1 MEYTTR
7 RIAKTKK
14 IQIKIIATSNPRSP
28 AISMLRARRL
38 AQARAELTA
47 LKIELAAAKLA
58 EIEAEDSEDDLE
70 SVITEAGQD
79 CRVHSWVQTS
89 QLLAI
94 ESRPT
99 DVATGKQ
106 APIQS
111 SDPVIAAVSWDNP
124 ATVPAGA
131 SAVHP
136 PTHPVT
142 TPETNNPSVFMPF
155 SVNPTAQP
163 EVPTIEAASWQR
175 TQQATQPLP
184 VIAARSDEHRAT
196 KQPPP
201 VVAAWLRDNSAS
213 QQPQSTPNPQQVQD
227 GALVASRPRTEY
239 QELASAITQAVQA
252 AQHRQPLR
260 CPFSFA
266 LLDDGST
273 VSLIDDELARDIGA
287 EGPDEPLHIATYD
300 GERKT
305 RNNSRRVKFNIEG
318 SRGRLRIEART
329 VDNLQLA
336 AQRIPDEAI
345 RDCGHLK
352 GLLSAKRA
360 EEAKPRIL
368 IGQDNWHL
376 LLATK
381 TRSGRRHQPVASLT
395 PLGWV
400 IHGSRTR
407 TLGHRVNFV
416 GQTTTDE
423 RTEELLR
430 NFITS
435 DNLFI
440 EPRRPKNDP
449 GEKALKI
456 LNEHTERSPEGRYQT
471 ALLWKS
477 DSVELPN
484 NYENTLKRLHN
495 IENKLDKNP
504 DLKERYE
511 EQMEALV
518 KKGYAEIAP
527 RTSHATRTWYL
538 PHFAVVNALK
548 PDKLRVVHDAAA
560 KTKGTTLN
568 ENLLT
573 GPDLLQPLPAVLLR
587 FREHP
592 VAVTAD
598 ITEMFMQVGLR
609 EEDRDALRY
618 LWRGNRR
625 DSRPPE
631 VDTDTRI
638 LEAVE
643 AIKKKHYMDDYLDSY
658 EDEHRVITIATQVRN
673 IHREAH
679 FELRKW
685 TSNSPAVLKALG
697 ESPNTTEAVEIER
710 TERVLG
716 LIWRPQEDRLA
727 FNLDLAR
734 IPSNLLRREAPTKRE
749 ALKIVMSLFDPL
761 GLVSPITVRAKQLLQ
776 EVWRRGTDWDDPIDD
791 ELSAAWVNWLTHLKQ
806 LSGVTVPRCYP
817 GYSRARKLQLH
828 VFTDAS
834 ESAYAT
840 ALYWRAEDDDG
851 RVTVTLLAAKAKVA
865 PLKLTSIP
873 RLELQAAVLGARM
886 AASVTQEHSR
896 QPESTTYWTDSKTT
910 LCWIRTGAR
919 SYKPYVAHR
928 IAAIEEYS
936 QANQWRWVPT
946 RYNVAD
952 DATRDVPDNFTRE
965 HRWFNGP
972 EFLRDPPE
980 LWPAEET
987 QLSTDTGEERVNTVT
1002 ERREKHR
1009 ISAATGVSAATKNPP
1024 IVDGEHRATKLWVE
1038 HVHTQLHHAG
1048 VESVV
1053 NYCRQHK
1060 WVIRL
1065 RPTVKAVVRSCFKCR
1080 QRAAT
1085 PPQPITGD
1093 LPPCRLAHH
1102 HRPFT
1107 YTGLDY
1113 FGPLTVTVGRSNQK
1127 RYVALFTCLTV
1138 RAVHL
1143 EVVHSLSTQGAI
1155 MALRRM
1161 TARRGSPAE
1170 IWSDNGTNFH
1180 GAEKELRNTLL
1191 AGAEQEASRRTALTT
1206 VLHEQR
1212 PHEETLSTLLAE
1224 VEFTVNSR
1232 PLTHVSVNPEDPEA
1246 LTPNH
1251 FLLGCQGPLAAPNF
1265 PAEHG
1270 YGTHADLRASQQLA
1284 DAFWTRWLR
1293 EYLPELRNRREPRSK
1308 GPELHI
1314 GDIVR
1319 IVDGTLPRNT
1329 WVRGRICATHPGP
1342 DGVTRTVDVATQG
1355 GVLRRPVKKIVLLH
1369 PAAPELRGG
1378 GNEEAAPQSAAST
1391 SCTST

>member
-1 MEYTTR
+1 MD
-7 RIAKTKK
+7 
-14 IQIKIIATSNPRSP
+14 ATDV
-28 AISMLRARRL
+28 L
-38 AQARAELTA
+38 
-47 LKIELAAAKLA
+47 LKI
-58 EIEAEDSEDDLE
+58 
-70 SVITEAGQD
+70 
-79 CRVHSWVQTS
+79 
-89 QLLAI
+89 
-94 ESRPT
+94 
-99 DVATGKQ
+99 
-106 APIQS
+106 APVCIS
-111 SDPVIAAVSWDNP
+111 G
-124 ATVPAGA
+124 PAGVA
-131 SAVHP
+131 
-136 PTHPVT
+136 
-142 TPETNNPSVFMPF
+142 
-155 SVNPTAQP
+155 
-163 EVPTIEAASWQR
+163 R
-175 TQQATQPLP
+175 T
-184 VIAARSDEHRAT
+184 
-196 KQPPP
+196 
-201 VVAAWLRDNSAS
+201 
-213 QQPQSTPNPQQVQD
+213 
-227 GALVASRPRTEY
+227 
-239 QELASAITQAVQA
+239 
-252 AQHRQPLR
+252 
-260 CPFSFA
+260 FA

-381 TRSGRRHQPVASLT
+381 TR
-395 PLGWV
+395 
-400 IHGSRTR
+400 
-407 TLGHRVNFV
+407 
-416 GQTTTDE
+416 
-423 RTEELLR
+423 
-430 NFITS
+430 
-435 DNLFI
+435 
-440 EPRRPKNDP
+440 
-449 GEKALKI
+449 
-456 LNEHTERSPEGRYQT
+456 
-471 ALLWKS
+471 
-477 DSVELPN
+477 
-484 NYENTLKRLHN
+484 
-495 IENKLDKNP
+495 
-504 DLKERYE
+504 RYE
-511 EQMEALV
+511 KEQMEALV

-527 RTSHATRTWYL
+527 RASHTTRTWYL

-560 KTKGTTLN
+560 KTKASSRSVIKIPGTS
-568 ENLLT
+568 
-573 GPDLLQPLPAVLLR
+573 
-587 FREHP
+587 

-631 VDTDTRI
+631 VYRMK
-638 LEAVE
+638 AVE

-658 EDEHRVITIATQVRN
+658 EDEHRAITIATQVRN

-697 ESPNTTEAVEIER
+697 ESPNATEAVEIER

-734 IPSNLLRREAPTKRE
+734 GVATRHR
-749 ALKIVMSLFDPL
+749 
-761 GLVSPITVRAKQLLQ
+761 
-776 EVWRRGTDWDDPIDD
+776 WDDPIDD

-851 RVTVTLLAAKAKVA
+851 RVTVTLLAAKAK
-865 PLKLTSIP
+865 
-873 RLELQAAVLGARM
+873 AAVLGARM

-928 IAAIEEYS
+928 IAAIEEHT

-987 QLSTDTGEERVNTVT
+987 QLSTDTGEERVNTIT
-1002 ERREKHR
+1002 ERREKQYKEVLPDVNRFSNWNRYVRAAARVLQAVQHFKRRVNTVHYKRTKAAASENPDWRRNEAAKMRRNESYKHRRSDFR

-1053 NYCRQHK
+1053 NYCR
-1060 WVIRL
+1060 
-1065 RPTVKAVVRSCFKCR
+1065 
-1080 QRAAT
+1080 AAQMGHST
-1085 PPQPITGD
+1085 APDGQGGGQELLQVPPEGGHSTATDNG
-1093 LPPCRLAHH
+1093 RLASLPTGASSPAVYI
-1102 HRPFT
+1102 HRAGGASRSGALPE
-1107 YTGLDY
+1107 YT
-1113 FGPLTVTVGRSNQK
+1113 RSDHGS
-1127 RYVALFTCLTV
+1127 A
-1138 RAVHL
+1138 AHD
-1143 EVVHSLSTQGAI
+1143 STP
-1155 MALRRM
+1155 RE
-1161 TARRGSPAE
+1161 PAE

-1180 GAEKELRNTLL
+1180 GAERNC
-1191 AGAEQEASRRTALTT
+1191 A
-1206 VLHEQR
+1206 
-1212 PHEETLSTLLAE
+1212 
-1224 VEFTVNSR
+1224 
-1232 PLTHVSVNPEDPEA
+1232 
-1246 LTPNH
+1246 TPSS
-1251 FLLGCQGPLAAPNF
+1251 LAPNK
-1265 PAEHG
+1265 
-1270 YGTHADLRASQQLA
+1270 
-1284 DAFWTRWLR
+1284 
-1293 EYLPELRNRREPRSK
+1293 RR
-1308 GPELHI
+1308 
-1314 GDIVR
+1314 
-1319 IVDGTLPRNT
+1319 
-1329 WVRGRICATHPGP
+1329 
-1342 DGVTRTVDVATQG
+1342 
-1355 GVLRRPVKKIVLLH
+1355 
-1369 PAAPELRGG
+1369 RGG
-1378 GNEEAAPQSAAST
+1378 R
-1391 SCTST
+1391 

>member
-1 MEYTTR
+1 
-7 RIAKTKK
+7 
-14 IQIKIIATSNPRSP
+14 
-28 AISMLRARRL
+28 
-38 AQARAELTA
+38 
-47 LKIELAAAKLA
+47 
-58 EIEAEDSEDDLE
+58 
-70 SVITEAGQD
+70 
-79 CRVHSWVQTS
+79 
-89 QLLAI
+89 
-94 ESRPT
+94 
-99 DVATGKQ
+99 
-106 APIQS
+106 
-111 SDPVIAAVSWDNP
+111 
-124 ATVPAGA
+124 
-131 SAVHP
+131 
-136 PTHPVT
+136 
-142 TPETNNPSVFMPF
+142 
-155 SVNPTAQP
+155 
-163 EVPTIEAASWQR
+163 
-175 TQQATQPLP
+175 
-184 VIAARSDEHRAT
+184 
-196 KQPPP
+196 
-201 VVAAWLRDNSAS
+201 
-213 QQPQSTPNPQQVQD
+213 
-227 GALVASRPRTEY
+227 
-239 QELASAITQAVQA
+239 
-252 AQHRQPLR
+252 
-260 CPFSFA
+260 
-266 LLDDGST
+266 
-273 VSLIDDELARDIGA
+273 
-287 EGPDEPLHIATYD
+287 
-300 GERKT
+300 
-305 RNNSRRVKFNIEG
+305 
-318 SRGRLRIEART
+318 
-329 VDNLQLA
+329 
-336 AQRIPDEAI
+336 
-345 RDCGHLK
+345 
-352 GLLSAKRA
+352 
-360 EEAKPRIL
+360 
-368 IGQDNWHL
+368 
-376 LLATK
+376 
-381 TRSGRRHQPVASLT
+381 
-395 PLGWV
+395 
-400 IHGSRTR
+400 
-407 TLGHRVNFV
+407 
-416 GQTTTDE
+416 
-423 RTEELLR
+423 
-430 NFITS
+430 
-435 DNLFI
+435 
-440 EPRRPKNDP
+440 
-449 GEKALKI
+449 
-456 LNEHTERSPEGRYQT
+456 
-471 ALLWKS
+471 
-477 DSVELPN
+477 
-484 NYENTLKRLHN
+484 
-495 IENKLDKNP
+495 
-504 DLKERYE
+504 
-511 EQMEALV
+511 
-518 KKGYAEIAP
+518 
-527 RTSHATRTWYL
+527 
-538 PHFAVVNALK
+538 
-548 PDKLRVVHDAAA
+548 
-560 KTKGTTLN
+560 
-568 ENLLT
+568 
-573 GPDLLQPLPAVLLR
+573 
-587 FREHP
+587 
-592 VAVTAD
+592 
-598 ITEMFMQVGLR
+598 MFMQVGLR

-631 VDTDTRI
+631 VYRMKVLIFGASCSPATAIYVMNRNAERHRHTHP
-638 LEAVE
+638 EAVE

-658 EDEHRVITIATQVRN
+658 EDEHRAITIATQVRN

-697 ESPNTTEAVEIER
+697 ESPNATEAVEIER

-734 IPSNLLRREAPTKRE
+734 
-749 ALKIVMSLFDPL
+749 
-761 GLVSPITVRAKQLLQ
+761 LVSPITVRAKQLLQ

-851 RVTVTLLAAKAKVA
+851 RVTVTLLAAKARVA

-928 IAAIEEYS
+928 IAAIEEHT

-987 QLSTDTGEERVNTVT
+987 QLSTDTGEERVNTIT
-1002 ERREKHR
+1002 ERREKQYKEVLPDVNRFSNWNRYVRAAARVLQAVQHFKRRVNTVHYKRTKAAASENPDWRRNEAAKNAAKRVVQAPEERFVTLPAELQEEAER
-1009 ISAATGVSAATKNPP
+1009 IIIKASQEAAFEEELRSLEKENPCQ
-1024 IVDGEHRATKLWVE
+1024 KK
-1038 HVHTQLHHAG
+1038 AG
-1048 VESVV
+1048 CVESVV
-1053 NYCRQHK
+1053 NYCRQYK

-1065 RPTVKAVVRSCFKCR
+1065 RPTVKAVVRSCVKCR

-1113 FGPLTVTVGRSNQK
+1113 FGPLTVTVGRSSQK

-1191 AGAEQEASRRTALTT
+1191 AGAEQEASRRAIRWRFIPPGAPFMGGAWERLVRSVKTALTT

-1284 DAFWTRWLR
+1284 DAFGPAGYESTFPSSATGGSPAARDQSYTSATSCASWTG
-1293 EYLPELRNRREPRSK
+1293 RSH
-1308 GPELHI
+1308 E
-1314 GDIVR
+1314 
-1319 IVDGTLPRNT
+1319 TL
-1329 WVRGRICATHPGP
+1329 GC
-1342 DGVTRTVDVATQG
+1342 VAAS
-1355 GVLRRPVKKIVLLH
+1355 VLRIRDLT
-1369 PAAPELRGG
+1369 A
-1378 GNEEAAPQSAAST
+1378 
-1391 SCTST
+1391 

>member
-1 MEYTTR
+1 
-7 RIAKTKK
+7 
-14 IQIKIIATSNPRSP
+14 
-28 AISMLRARRL
+28 
-38 AQARAELTA
+38 
-47 LKIELAAAKLA
+47 
-58 EIEAEDSEDDLE
+58 
-70 SVITEAGQD
+70 EAGD
-79 CRVHSWVQTS
+79 DFASKHAPSTISSW
-89 QLLAI
+89 
-94 ESRPT
+94 R
-99 DVATGKQ
+99 
-106 APIQS
+106 
-111 SDPVIAAVSWDNP
+111 
-124 ATVPAGA
+124 
-131 SAVHP
+131 
-136 PTHPVT
+136 
-142 TPETNNPSVFMPF
+142 
-155 SVNPTAQP
+155 
-163 EVPTIEAASWQR
+163 
-175 TQQATQPLP
+175 
-184 VIAARSDEHRAT
+184 RS
-196 KQPPP
+196 
-201 VVAAWLRDNSAS
+201 
-213 QQPQSTPNPQQVQD
+213 
-227 GALVASRPRTEY
+227 
-239 QELASAITQAVQA
+239 
-252 AQHRQPLR
+252 
-260 CPFSFA
+260 
-266 LLDDGST
+266 
-273 VSLIDDELARDIGA
+273 
-287 EGPDEPLHIATYD
+287 
-300 GERKT
+300 
-305 RNNSRRVKFNIEG
+305 
-318 SRGRLRIEART
+318 
-329 VDNLQLA
+329 
-336 AQRIPDEAI
+336 IPDEAI

-381 TRSGRRHQPVASLT
+381 T
-395 PLGWV
+395 
-400 IHGSRTR
+400 
-407 TLGHRVNFV
+407 
-416 GQTTTDE
+416 
-423 RTEELLR
+423 
-430 NFITS
+430 
-435 DNLFI
+435 
-440 EPRRPKNDP
+440 
-449 GEKALKI
+449 
-456 LNEHTERSPEGRYQT
+456 
-471 ALLWKS
+471 
-477 DSVELPN
+477 
-484 NYENTLKRLHN
+484 RLHN

-631 VDTDTRI
+631 VYRMK
-638 LEAVE
+638 AVE

-658 EDEHRVITIATQVRN
+658 EDEHRAITIATQVRN

-697 ESPNTTEAVEIER
+697 ESPNATEAVEIER

-734 IPSNLLRREAPTKRE
+734 
-749 ALKIVMSLFDPL
+749 
-761 GLVSPITVRAKQLLQ
+761 LVSPITVRAKQLLQ

-928 IAAIEEYS
+928 IAAIEENT

-987 QLSTDTGEERVNTVT
+987 QLSTDTGEERVNTIT
-1002 ERREKHR
+1002 ERREKQYKEVLPDVNRFSNWNRYVRAAARVLQAVQHFKRRVNTVHYKRTKAAATELQEEAERIIIKASQEAAFEEELRSLEKGKPVSKESRLYALSITFINELICLDSR

-1113 FGPLTVTVGRSNQK
+1113 FGPLTVTVGRSSQK

-1191 AGAEQEASRRTALTT
+1191 AGAEQEASRRAIRWRFIPPGAPFMGGAWERLVRSVKTALTT

-1314 GDIVR
+1314 GDVVR

-1342 DGVTRTVDVATQG
+1342 DGVTRTVDVATRG

-1369 PAAPELRGG
+1369 PAAPERRGSD
-1378 GNEEAAPQSAAST
+1378 NEEAAPQSAAST

>member
-1 MEYTTR
+1 MD
-7 RIAKTKK
+7 
-14 IQIKIIATSNPRSP
+14 ATDV
-28 AISMLRARRL
+28 L
-38 AQARAELTA
+38 
-47 LKIELAAAKLA
+47 LKI
-58 EIEAEDSEDDLE
+58 
-70 SVITEAGQD
+70 
-79 CRVHSWVQTS
+79 
-89 QLLAI
+89 
-94 ESRPT
+94 
-99 DVATGKQ
+99 
-106 APIQS
+106 APVCIS
-111 SDPVIAAVSWDNP
+111 G
-124 ATVPAGA
+124 PAGVA
-131 SAVHP
+131 
-136 PTHPVT
+136 
-142 TPETNNPSVFMPF
+142 
-155 SVNPTAQP
+155 
-163 EVPTIEAASWQR
+163 R
-175 TQQATQPLP
+175 T
-184 VIAARSDEHRAT
+184 
-196 KQPPP
+196 
-201 VVAAWLRDNSAS
+201 
-213 QQPQSTPNPQQVQD
+213 
-227 GALVASRPRTEY
+227 
-239 QELASAITQAVQA
+239 
-252 AQHRQPLR
+252 
-260 CPFSFA
+260 FA

-381 TRSGRRHQPVASLT
+381 TR
-395 PLGWV
+395 
-400 IHGSRTR
+400 
-407 TLGHRVNFV
+407 
-416 GQTTTDE
+416 
-423 RTEELLR
+423 
-430 NFITS
+430 
-435 DNLFI
+435 
-440 EPRRPKNDP
+440 
-449 GEKALKI
+449 
-456 LNEHTERSPEGRYQT
+456 
-471 ALLWKS
+471 
-477 DSVELPN
+477 
-484 NYENTLKRLHN
+484 LHN

-511 EQMEALV
+511 EHMEALV

-527 RTSHATRTWYL
+527 RASHTTRTWYL

-560 KTKGTTLN
+560 KTK
-568 ENLLT
+568 
-573 GPDLLQPLPAVLLR
+573 
-587 FREHP
+587 
-592 VAVTAD
+592 AD

-631 VDTDTRI
+631 VYRMKVLIFGASCSPATAIYVMNRNAERHRHTHP
-638 LEAVE
+638 EAVE

-658 EDEHRVITIATQVRN
+658 EDEHRAITIATQVRN

-697 ESPNTTEAVEIER
+697 ESPNATEAVEIER

-928 IAAIEEYS
+928 IAAIEEHT

-987 QLSTDTGEERVNTVT
+987 QLSTDTGEERVNTIT
-1002 ERREKHR
+1002 ERREKQYKEVLPDVNRFSNWNRYVRAAARVLQAVQHFKRRVNTVHYKRTKAAASENPDWRRNEAAKNAAKRVVQAPEERFVTLPAELQEEAER
-1009 ISAATGVSAATKNPP
+1009 IIIKASQEAAFEEELRSLEKENPCQ
-1024 IVDGEHRATKLWVE
+1024 KK
-1038 HVHTQLHHAG
+1038 AG
-1048 VESVV
+1048 CVESVV

-1113 FGPLTVTVGRSNQK
+1113 FGPLTVTVGRSSQK

-1143 EVVHSLSTQGAI
+1143 EVVHSLK
-1155 MALRRM
+1155 
-1161 TARRGSPAE
+1161 
-1170 IWSDNGTNFH
+1170 
-1180 GAEKELRNTLL
+1180 KELRNTLL
-1191 AGAEQEASRRTALTT
+1191 AGAEQEASRRAIRWRFIPPGAPFMGGAWERLVRSVKTALTT

-1232 PLTHVSVNPEDPEA
+1232 PLTHVS
-1246 LTPNH
+1246 PNT
-1251 FLLGCQGPLAAPNF
+1251 ATA
-1265 PAEHG
+1265 
-1270 YGTHADLRASQQLA
+1270 HADLRASQQLA

-1314 GDIVR
+1314 GDVVR

-1342 DGVTRTVDVATQG
+1342 DGVTRTVDVATRG

-1369 PAAPELRGG
+1369 PAAPERRGS

>member
-1 MEYTTR
+1 
-7 RIAKTKK
+7 
-14 IQIKIIATSNPRSP
+14 
-28 AISMLRARRL
+28 
-38 AQARAELTA
+38 
-47 LKIELAAAKLA
+47 
-58 EIEAEDSEDDLE
+58 
-70 SVITEAGQD
+70 
-79 CRVHSWVQTS
+79 
-89 QLLAI
+89 
-94 ESRPT
+94 
-99 DVATGKQ
+99 
-106 APIQS
+106 
-111 SDPVIAAVSWDNP
+111 
-124 ATVPAGA
+124 
-131 SAVHP
+131 
-136 PTHPVT
+136 
-142 TPETNNPSVFMPF
+142 
-155 SVNPTAQP
+155 
-163 EVPTIEAASWQR
+163 
-175 TQQATQPLP
+175 
-184 VIAARSDEHRAT
+184 
-196 KQPPP
+196 
-201 VVAAWLRDNSAS
+201 
-213 QQPQSTPNPQQVQD
+213 
-227 GALVASRPRTEY
+227 
-239 QELASAITQAVQA
+239 
-252 AQHRQPLR
+252 
-260 CPFSFA
+260 
-266 LLDDGST
+266 
-273 VSLIDDELARDIGA
+273 
-287 EGPDEPLHIATYD
+287 
-300 GERKT
+300 
-305 RNNSRRVKFNIEG
+305 
-318 SRGRLRIEART
+318 
-329 VDNLQLA
+329 
-336 AQRIPDEAI
+336 
-345 RDCGHLK
+345 
-352 GLLSAKRA
+352 
-360 EEAKPRIL
+360 
-368 IGQDNWHL
+368 
-376 LLATK
+376 
-381 TRSGRRHQPVASLT
+381 
-395 PLGWV
+395 
-400 IHGSRTR
+400 
-407 TLGHRVNFV
+407 
-416 GQTTTDE
+416 
-423 RTEELLR
+423 
-430 NFITS
+430 
-435 DNLFI
+435 
-440 EPRRPKNDP
+440 
-449 GEKALKI
+449 
-456 LNEHTERSPEGRYQT
+456 
-471 ALLWKS
+471 
-477 DSVELPN
+477 
-484 NYENTLKRLHN
+484 
-495 IENKLDKNP
+495 
-504 DLKERYE
+504 
-511 EQMEALV
+511 MEALV

-527 RTSHATRTWYL
+527 RASHTTRTWYL

-631 VDTDTRI
+631 VYRMKVLIFGASCSPATAIYVMNRNAERHRHTHP
-638 LEAVE
+638 EAVE

-658 EDEHRVITIATQVRN
+658 EDEHRAITIATQVRN

-697 ESPNTTEAVEIER
+697 ESPNATEAVEIER

-761 GLVSPITVRAKQLLQ
+761 GRCGDAAPI
-776 EVWRRGTDWDDPIDD
+776 GTTRSTTN
-791 ELSAAWVNWLTHLKQ
+791 LSAAWVNWLTHLKQ

-928 IAAIEEYS
+928 IAAIEEHT

-987 QLSTDTGEERVNTVT
+987 QLSTDTGEERVNTIT
-1002 ERREKHR
+1002 ERREKQYKEVLPDVNRFSNWNRYVRAAARVLQAVQHFKRRVNTVHYKRTKAAASENPDWRRNEAAKNAAKRVVQAPEERFVTLPAELQEEAER
-1009 ISAATGVSAATKNPP
+1009 IIIKASQEAAFEEELRSLEKENPCQ
-1024 IVDGEHRATKLWVE
+1024 RK
-1038 HVHTQLHHAG
+1038 AG
-1048 VESVV
+1048 CVESVV

-1113 FGPLTVTVGRSNQK
+1113 FGPLTVTVGRSSQK
-1127 RYVALFTCLTV
+1127 SAPREPRRDLV
-1138 RAVHL
+1138 RQRDKL
-1143 EVVHSLSTQGAI
+1143 P
-1155 MALRRM
+1155 RR
-1161 TARRGSPAE
+1161 
-1170 IWSDNGTNFH
+1170 I
-1180 GAEKELRNTLL
+1180 KELRNTLL
-1191 AGAEQEASRRTALTT
+1191 AGAEQEASRRAIRWRFIPPGAPFMGGAWERLVRSVKTALTT

-1212 PHEETLSTLLAE
+1212 PHEETLSTLLTE

-1251 FLLGCQGPLAAPNF
+1251 FLLGCQGPLVTPNF

-1314 GDIVR
+1314 GDVVR

-1329 WVRGRICATHPGP
+1329 WVRGRILCY
-1342 DGVTRTVDVATQG
+1342 
-1355 GVLRRPVKKIVLLH
+1355 
-1369 PAAPELRGG
+1369 
-1378 GNEEAAPQSAAST
+1378 ASGT
-1391 SCTST
+1391 